1 MSKPGRNDPCYCGS
15 GKKYK
20 QCHLKEDQANEKL
33 VRDIKTAGQFV
44 RRDLLKFA
52 RKDEFSEDFAK
63 AMSLYWNDLYTVDN
77 AEEMSMPE
85 AFRFF
90 DWFMY
95 DYQLADGR
103 FLIQVY
109 REEEY
114 ENLSTAQQ
122 ALIDEWVNAP
132 PASAYELTGYE
143 GQQLELRDYFT
154 DETFTVFEAGGR
166 GSVEVGEIIL
176 TRIVP
181 VGDQLEFS
189 TTAAYLPAEEI
200 ADLKEKM
207 ETAESA
213 YKATHP
219 DATHEEFM
227 RNKNYLLVHHALE
240 QAQRVK
246 RPPVARLDPDREDK
260 KTQKLAQQMKR
271 FKR

>member
-20 QCHLKEDQANEKL
+20 QCHMKEDKEKENL
-33 VRDIKTAGQFV
+33 ARDVKTAGQFV

-63 AMSLYWNDLYTVDN
+63 ALSLYWNDLYDVDN

-90 DWFMY
+90 DWFMF

-114 ENLSTAQQ
+114 ENLSKPQQ
-122 ALIDEWVNAP
+122 ALIDEWVSAP
-132 PASAYELTGYE
+132 PASGYELTGYE
-143 GQQLELRDYFT
+143 GQQLQLRDYFSG
-154 DETFTVFEAGGR
+154 EEFTAYEAGGR
-166 GSVEVGEIIL
+166 GNVEIGEIIL
-176 TRIVP
+176 TRLVP
-181 VGDQLEFS
+181 VAEQLEFS

-200 ADLKEKM
+200 VDLKEKM

-213 YKATHP
+213 YKAANP

-227 RNKNYLLVHHALE
+227 RHKNYLLVHHALE
-240 QAQRVK
+240 QAERVN
-246 RPPVARLDPDREDK
+246 RPPVARLDPDRSDK
-260 KTQKLAQQMKR
+260 KTQKMAQQMKR